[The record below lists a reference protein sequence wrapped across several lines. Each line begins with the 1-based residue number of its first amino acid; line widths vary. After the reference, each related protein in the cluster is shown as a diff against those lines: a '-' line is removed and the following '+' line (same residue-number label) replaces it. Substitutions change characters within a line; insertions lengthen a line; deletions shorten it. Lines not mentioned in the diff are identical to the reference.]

1 MEYIGYVFGIFG
13 LVAYLQC
20 SSLKSRIENLE
31 SQLAKLEG
39 TSFHEDRQSLMRMAK
54 AHIGER
60 VKIEFREDLE
70 DTDVIMYGNTRNSS
84 NVITDVDDDW
94 IKVLIESPKVSKEK
108 LIRIQSVQSLT
119 IEKSEGYTD

>member
-94 IKVLIESPKVSKEK
+94 IKVHIESPKVSKEK